1 MSHLGAEEGVV
12 ALLEGEAS
20 RGADL
25 AVLPERVA
33 RDGRAGGALHVLEQ
47 QHRRLPEQRRV
58 GAGGHAEVEPL
69 VRYAPHP
76 APAQRVHRLVRA
88 HLRRNHEVV
97 RAQHRCSR
105 PRSAGA
111 SRTRALLARSLC
123 DVFRA
128 CYGSRRLVGILLPS
142 GAISPETCSA
152 ARASLAMPRAAGG
165 DRMPRRR
172 HAWCVAGLV
181 WAAAALVAAVPVPDE
196 EVLASLLDGDEQQ
209 TAGEWVL
216 ACADTC
222 VPGLRAV
229 RTGPRVPA
237 SCVLHVLE
245 AQGSLPRGRHHA
257 VRAPASGVL
266 YVPRTV
272 A

>member
-47 QHRRLPEQRRV
+47 QYRRLPEVRGV

-88 HLRRNHEVV
+88 HLRRDHEVV

-105 PRSAGA
+105 PNARERRRRAQLAEFADEFRVCLARDASFAGIAVVCLVRFRRKLGRCKLLGGPVTQRCA
-111 SRTRALLARSLC
+111 SRAAT
-123 DVFRA
+123 
-128 CYGSRRLVGILLPS
+128 S
-142 GAISPETCSA
+142 G
-152 ARASLAMPRAAGG
+152 LG
-165 DRMPRRR
+165 
-172 HAWCVAGLV
+172 
-181 WAAAALVAAVPVPDE
+181 
-196 EVLASLLDGDEQQ
+196 
-209 TAGEWVL
+209 
-216 ACADTC
+216 
-222 VPGLRAV
+222 
-229 RTGPRVPA
+229 
-237 SCVLHVLE
+237 
-245 AQGSLPRGRHHA
+245 
-257 VRAPASGVL
+257 
-266 YVPRTV
+266 
-272 A
+272 